1 MKVGVPKEANPA
13 DRRVALVPATA
24 AILKSKGL
32 EVVVESGAG
41 AGAEYLDE
49 VYREKGAAIAPT
61 RDHVFAQADII
72 LQINLLGTTPEMQKP
87 DLARLRK
94 GQVLAGFAYPLEHP
108 RLMEELAARGVT
120 TFALELVPRITR
132 AQSMDTLSSFA
143 TIAGYKAVL
152 MAANVLPRML
162 PMLMTAAGTIS
173 PARVF
178 IIGAGVAGLQAVA
191 MARRMGA
198 VVQAYDIRPAVKQE
212 VESLGAKFVELPLET
227 KDTADTGGYAKAMDE
242 EFYRRQRELMKS
254 VIAKSD
260 VLITTAAVPGKKAPL
275 LVTTDMIEAMPPGS
289 VIVDLAA
296 EQGGNCEL
304 TKPEETVV
312 HKGVMILGP
321 VNIPSTVAYHASQ
334 MFSKNISTFLLN
346 MVKDGQLN
354 LNLEDEIVRETLVTR
369 DGAVVHPR
377 VLELLGKPGSG
388 R

>member
-13 DRRVALVPATA
+13 DRRVALVPDTA

-41 AGAEYLDE
+41 AGAEYLNE
-49 VYREKGAAIAPT
+49 VYRGKGAEIAAT
-61 RDHVFAQADII
+61 RDQVFATADII
-72 LQINLLGTTPEMQKP
+72 LQINLLGTTPDMRGS

-94 GQVLAGFAYPLEHP
+94 GQVLVGFAYPLENP

-120 TFALELVPRITR
+120 TFALELVPRIAR
-132 AQSMDTLSSFA
+132 AQSMDSLSSFA

-152 MAANVLPRML
+152 MAANVLPRMF
-162 PMLMTAAGTIS
+162 PMMMTAAGTVS

-178 IIGAGVAGLQAVA
+178 IIGAGVAGLQAIA

-198 VVQAYDIRPAVKQE
+198 VVHAYDIRPAVKQE

-227 KDTADTGGYAKAMDE
+227 KDTAGTGGYAKVMDE

-304 TKPEETVV
+304 TKSDQTVV
-312 HKGVMILGP
+312 HKGVMIIGP
-321 VNIPSTVAYHASQ
+321 VNVPSTVAYHASQ

-346 MVKDGQLN
+346 MIKDGQLN
-354 LNLEDEIVRETLVTR
+354 LDLEDEIVRETLVTR

-377 VLELLGKPGSG
+377 VLELLGKSGSG

>member
-32 EVVVESGAG
+32 DVVVESGAG

-49 VYREKGAAIAPT
+49 VYREKGALITAT
-61 RDHVFAQADII
+61 RDDVFATADVI
-72 LQINLLGTTPEMQKP
+72 LQINLLGTTPELQKS

-94 GQVLAGFAYPLEHP
+94 GQMLVGFAYPLENP
-108 RLMEELAARGVT
+108 RLMQELAGRGVT
-120 TFALELVPRITR
+120 TFALELVPRIAR
-132 AQSMDTLSSFA
+132 AQSMDALSSFA

-152 MAANVLPRML
+152 MAANSLPHMF

-178 IIGAGVAGLQAVA
+178 VIGAGVAGLQAVA
-191 MARRMGA
+191 TARRMGA
-198 VVQAYDIRPAVKQE
+198 VVHAYDVRPAVKQQ

-227 KDTADTGGYAKAMDE
+227 KDAADTGGYAKAMNE

-275 LVTTDMIEAMPPGS
+275 LVTRDMIEAMPPGS
-289 VIVDLAA
+289 VVVDLAA

-304 TKPEETVV
+304 TKSDQTVL

-346 MVKDGQLN
+346 MIKDGQLN
-354 LNLEDEIVRETLVTR
+354 LDLEDEIVRETLVTR

-377 VLELLGKPGSG
+377 VLELLGKSGSG

>member
-49 VYREKGAAIAPT
+49 VYREKGALITAT
-61 RDHVFAQADII
+61 RDDVFSTADII
-72 LQINLLGTTPEMQKP
+72 LQINLLGTTPELQKS

-94 GQVLAGFAYPLEHP
+94 GQTLVGFAYPLEHP

-120 TFALELVPRITR
+120 TFALELVPRIAR
-132 AQSMDTLSSFA
+132 AQSMDALSSFA

-152 MAANVLPRML
+152 MAANALPRMF

-178 IIGAGVAGLQAVA
+178 VIGAGVAGLQAIA

-198 VVQAYDIRPAVKQE
+198 VVLAYDIRPAVKQE

-227 KDTADTGGYAKAMDE
+227 KDTAGTGGYARAMDE

-254 VIAKSD
+254 VISKSD

-275 LVTTDMIEAMPPGS
+275 LVTRDMIEAMPPGS
-289 VIVDLAA
+289 VVVDLAA

-304 TKPEETVV
+304 TKADQTVTHQAV
-312 HKGVMILGP
+312 TILGP

-346 MVKDGQLN
+346 MIKDGQLN

-377 VLELLGKPGSG
+377 VLELLGKSGSG

>member
-32 EVVVESGAG
+32 DVVVESGAG

-49 VYREKGAAIAPT
+49 VYREKGALITAS
-61 RDHVFAQADII
+61 RDDVFSTADII
-72 LQINLLGTTPEMQKP
+72 LQINLLGTTPELQKS

-94 GQVLAGFAYPLEHP
+94 GQMLVGFAYPLENP
-108 RLMEELAARGVT
+108 RLMQELAARGVT
-120 TFALELVPRITR
+120 TFALELVPRIAR
-132 AQSMDTLSSFA
+132 AQSMDALSSFA

-152 MAANVLPRML
+152 MAANALPRMF

-178 IIGAGVAGLQAVA
+178 VIGAGVAGLQAVA

-198 VVQAYDIRPAVKQE
+198 VVLAYDIRPAVKQE

-254 VIAKSD
+254 VISKSD

-275 LVTTDMIEAMPPGS
+275 LVTRDMIEAMPPGS

-304 TKPEETVV
+304 TRPDETVV

-321 VNIPSTVAYHASQ
+321 VNVPSTVAYHASQ

-346 MVKDGQLN
+346 MIKDGQLN